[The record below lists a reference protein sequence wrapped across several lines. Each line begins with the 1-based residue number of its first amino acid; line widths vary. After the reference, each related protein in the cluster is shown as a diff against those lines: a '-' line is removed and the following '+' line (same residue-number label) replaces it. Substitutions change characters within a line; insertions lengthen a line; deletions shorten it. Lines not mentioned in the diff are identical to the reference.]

1 MPEEVKPVGKLK
13 PYNQGIVPVGSLKPI
28 NDLSFERRPEDFNIN
43 QEPDTN
49 QFEQVLTN
57 IPDINEAQKSN
68 LRKLALNVKA
78 GKATHEDLRDT
89 ILTYQNK
96 NPKQDG
102 SGQYYVTENMT
113 AKPLASGERPPK
125 GYDVANDYFG
135 TQEEA
140 DKKGFLAS
148 AGSHLYNGVLK
159 GVLDVEGLIN
169 LPYGMV
175 TGEDADWYK
184 AAQNRVESSLM
195 KTPSYETEQELFD
208 AKDMKGI
215 GDFFDSDRYNFTK
228 NTVQGAAL
236 SGLESITSF
245 LLGTKGVG
253 AAGTA
258 LSAVGK
264 GSKILTVGSK
274 TGAFLEGT
282 TKSGKMAQDLGG
294 AYVITLPEVL
304 QYVDDAGIKGEE
316 KYKLSA
322 TIAMSLALTEM
333 IGGTEALF
341 AANAAAK
348 KSKSAVIRGVVD
360 AVKRN
365 ADGPLTKEFLTETFK
380 ATTKEAAILSKSFM
394 RELGE
399 NVLEEAG
406 TEGLQEFEKKGL
418 EEVYDHISK
427 EDNFKNNPLSLQ
439 AFSEYYNSALQG
451 GLGSIGAGAVGT
463 LQKRSI
469 DLHEKQSGNVFEV
482 VKKGPEAVGALKE
495 NIAKSVQDGEITQD
509 QAAELIFKVD
519 AYGAYNKQTS
529 GIALEDAD
537 KKKVFELSFEKSNLD
552 TKIPTAK
559 EIEELQK
566 NGEWTPVI
574 EGQVEAKK
582 KQSKD
587 IQNEINDIIQKAEM
601 VNKTTTAAKKTVE
614 DVDKKIESETEKP
627 KEGKRPVSSE
637 LARLR
642 NKFKN
647 IAGFETMEGVGKPK
661 TEEKKAVK
669 IDERDY
675 NAIPSADWNIKPPS
689 EKFTIL
695 KNKLEAENETLSG
708 NLYLKKEKGD
718 TYDTVHINL
727 PGKKFVATASSAK
740 DLVTQLRGH
749 FKTEFVEGD
758 IDNLPVTVKPL
769 QLTTG
774 KTVLGVF
781 NENNGRFIAYVRE
794 HKTGKSKYSEK
805 EIEELQH
812 MQAASKLTK
821 AELEYYKQKR
831 NQPPTDEGE
840 AGATEIVPTKPV
852 TPTSPE
858 GQTITNETTETGPVR
873 EPKQGAK
880 EVSKESEE
888 TTNKTKKESISHG
901 KTETTRGTESKQGDV
916 QEADGKSIGASK
928 EIKLRT
934 GKKREAQGIKNPD
947 RKRAISHTV
956 TDVYHAV
963 LQYFAGKGNISTEAI
978 GKLYKGSKEEIFKRN
993 SYSRSVET
1001 SGDKIAPSLA
1011 DVAHKLWENNSDNIP
1026 NATTEDYVNAIELAI
1041 QKNLTRT
1048 DMAKALNKAV
1058 EDKVEEKPRFENEEA
1073 MSDYY
1078 KKAEQL
1084 GIGTQFNNVV
1094 GKLEEKT
1101 DAELENLAKDQ
1112 KQFDVFGNEIIDIIK
1127 RDDLEGDVFQKN
1139 KLKTIENE
1147 AESIIEGRIVF
1158 KRFSPQ
1164 EQSGIARGGKIHAGA
1179 SVILGTK
1186 DSTNSTSNLSNE
1198 EQENR
1203 IEEYAKEKGVWVENT
1218 NKEFDS
1224 KYGKHIGA
1232 GEESLVWNNSKT
1244 VIKSQNTFLYQT
1256 LQEKLDGIT
1265 LFNSQFPE
1273 AAVKVL
1279 GFGRNVEGDFQ
1290 VIIEQPFIESH
1301 PTKKVTQEQINK
1313 FLEDLG
1319 YTYENENNFSHK
1331 NTLIEDLHTGNVI
1344 LTPKG
1349 NLIVIDPLMRLNTKE
1364 QGYGGKRII
1373 NSGFTDKTKRED
1385 LNKIVET
1392 LKKSVPNVKIVY
1404 DENLT
1409 AAGKW
1414 SPSTK
1419 TITINPYYAELDTP
1433 IHEVGHILI
1442 DAMGGMKNK
1451 VINNAIN
1458 QLKDTDLWNQT
1469 KKRYPEHNNEQLGY
1483 EVLAE
1488 AIGMEGA
1495 GIFDKQADKNIFMK
1509 YLEYIFDWLKRNLG
1523 LEKNIAKNL
1532 AKQIIAGIGTDVDTE
1547 GEEVFQKEKGKKGKK
1562 DFKSLWEM
1570 TKEERQKHYESSEKR
1585 LLSFDQYRELKFG
1598 KLNKELYRDI
1608 ETVYTELDREDLSE
1622 EEREHGEALIRQFK
1636 AIEKTQ
1642 LREWF
1647 LYQDDIKIAKEI
1659 TDLLSNHELSEDDR
1673 IDLIN
1678 ELHTLDELARQAY
1691 LNDAQLKLAR
1701 HYWDL
1706 QAAKLSENKNFIYEK
1721 ALKTDITPLDVHM
1734 KNLSHMPESSP
1745 ELQQFSKTF
1754 NDRHFDMVDEASSK
1768 KQTYE
1773 KLGKKVIEETNKKLG
1788 LTGKALSAFSSDS
1801 AKYFEYMDDG
1811 KGKLL
1816 TLDQAKAKGLS
1827 SAQIEFLKYTR
1838 ELIAERK
1845 DVTDANYDMGFE
1857 VLKTDPSFA
1866 ESFKAEGML
1875 RAVSNF
1881 LGSSYNLRQVR
1892 IPYDDPNTGISSIGD
1907 FATIEKKILEY
1918 GNKGAIQ
1925 KAKSILL
1932 LMKYNAKAR
1941 RQLKQGVNVD
1951 EKENPLEVK
1960 HGGDYSF
1967 DYKGAL
1973 VGKFDRKRDKNRG
1986 YSKDFYK
1993 AGLDFIDDS
2002 MHVKHMSKLVP
2013 VVNSLEYMAKQG
2025 YKDVLSGE
2033 SIEAKP
2039 NAAKWIDE
2047 WRKMHLFKAENTTD
2061 PVLDSVLKFLR
2072 HVTSATTMMF
2082 NVKASGFN
2090 LLMGLYNNW
2099 RAENNAKVRLGHK
2112 RLFGEAGKHK
2122 VNKDYA
2128 YGTINPYAV
2137 DILRKYKI
2145 VSTDADSN
2153 PKNSVGR
2160 LFEKLGHGLTRYG
2173 EFQIQGSMFLGLLS
2187 EGEYDSFK
2195 YIKDKHGVDHLVV
2208 KEGVDEAALKEKLLS
2223 YKDKVSDIQGKYAE
2237 KDRRNIMN
2245 GELGKAAFIFRVWIP
2260 DWWKIRFGKE
2270 YINADGK
2277 TVKGSWRDFTTD
2289 AFKELRDFVKEEG
2302 AINALVT
2309 GKTSLDENGNPR
2321 EMPQAAK
2328 NFMANMKGAMTV
2340 AFIYSLSLMGGDDE
2354 KRKKGDLLSQA
2365 LGNLLFIFDPETARF
2380 TITNPSAAIGTVN
2393 KFFDTFEAALDG
2405 DYEKLG
2411 KSGVKLIPGNKLYRQ
2426 IEEMNKD

>member
-215 GDFFDSDRYNFTK
+215 GDYFDPDRYNFTA

-236 SGLESITSF
+236 AGLESLTSF
-245 LLGTKGVG
+245 ATAAAATKGL
-253 AAGTA
+253 GTA

-264 GSKILTVGSK
+264 GSKLLTVGSK

-282 TKSGKMAQDLGG
+282 TKSGKIAQALGG
-294 AYVITLPEVL
+294 AYIVTLPEVL
-304 QYVDDAGIKGEE
+304 NDFEEAGVTGTD
-316 KYKLSA
+316 KYMAAAAVNFPIAA
-322 TIAMSLALTEM
+322 TEIMF
-333 IGGTEALF
+333 GTEALF
-341 AANAAAK
+341 ARNAAAK
-348 KSKSAVIRGVVD
+348 SAKSALIRGVVD

-380 ATTKEAAILSKSFM
+380 ATTKEAAILNKSFM

-399 NVLEEAG
+399 NVVGESF

-439 AFSEYYNSALQG
+439 AFGEYYNSALQG

-587 IQNEINDIIQKAEM
+587 IQNEINDIIQKAE
-601 VNKTTTAAKKTVE
+601 VINKTTTTAKKTVE

-661 TEEKKAVK
+661 AEEKKAVK

-858 GQTITNETTETGPVR
+858 GQSITNETAETGPVR
-873 EPKQGAK
+873 EPEQGTK

-916 QEADGKSIGASK
+916 QEADGKSTGVSK

-978 GKLYKGSKEEIFKRN
+978 GKLYKGSKEEVFKRN

-1026 NATTEDYVNAIELAI
+1026 NATTEEYVNAIELAI
-1041 QKNLTRT
+1041 QRNLTRT

-1112 KQFDVFGNEIIDIIK
+1112 KQFDAFGNEIIDIIR
-1127 RDDLEGDVFQKN
+1127 RDDLEGDVFQKP
-1139 KLKTIENE
+1139 KEL
-1147 AESIIEGRIVF
+1147 
-1158 KRFSPQ
+1158 
-1164 EQSGIARGGKIHAGA
+1164 
-1179 SVILGTK
+1179 
-1186 DSTNSTSNLSNE
+1186 
-1198 EQENR
+1198 
-1203 IEEYAKEKGVWVENT
+1203 EYAEGQLSKAEKELKAAKSAFENKRKELGKEINADQEDLFGERQSTEGGGLFDERVDMSAYEGV
-1218 NKEFDS
+1218 
-1224 KYGKHIGA
+1224 
-1232 GEESLVWNNSKT
+1232 
-1244 VIKSQNTFLYQT
+1244 
-1256 LQEKLDGIT
+1256 IT
-1265 LFNSQFPE
+1265 PFKQRYD
-1273 AAVKVL
+1273 AAVKEYVKWQ
-1279 GFGRNVEGDFQ
+1279 N
-1290 VIIEQPFIESH
+1290 
-1301 PTKKVTQEQINK
+1301 KVKE
-1313 FLEDLG
+1313 LED
-1319 YTYENENNFSHK
+1319 K
-1331 NTLIEDLHTGNVI
+1331 EDSQTSLFQKEQQKSD
-1344 LTPKG
+1344 LKG
-1349 NLIVIDPLMRLNTKE
+1349 NIDKV
-1364 QGYGGKRII
+1364 
-1373 NSGFTDKTKRED
+1373 
-1385 LNKIVET
+1385 VERM
-1392 LKKSVPNVKIVY
+1392 KAAVPNVKIVY

-1419 TITINPYYAELDTP
+1419 TITINPYYAGLDTP

-1458 QLKDTDLWNQT
+1458 QLKGTDLWNKT

-1827 SAQIEFLKYTR
+1827 SSQIEFLKYTR

-2309 GKTSLDENGNPR
+2309 GKTSLDENGNPK